1 MIDILKHIDYLFS
14 TASGTCVE
22 ALALGIEVGLLKNP
36 KRILLNPIPESIPQ
50 NHWRIVKNLEEALEV
65 AEKVMHC
72 KKTKKQNWGMEIKS
86 SFYEPITLKGK
97 LRLLGF

>member
-1 MIDILKHIDYLFS
+1 M
-14 TASGTCVE
+14 CR
-22 ALALGIEVGLLKNP
+22 GISIRNRSWFIKNP

-50 NHWRIVKNLEEALEV
+50 NHWRIVKNLGEALEV

-72 KKTKKQNWGMEIKS
+72 KKTNKQNWGMEIKS